1 MEFNLSSARHTAAAS
16 LPFYRR
22 TCCITLLAIALASG
36 AVSRCGIHSVKEGQ
50 SEIEQR
56 FQKTV
61 KNSKHSKTAALL
73 LHSDKL
79 SLHVTSAAGS
89 AGGLPA
95 VAEQPFHAA
104 SVGKLFTAVLV
115 LQYIEQGKLKLHEPV
130 YKTLGIEKLKQ
141 LFVFEGNDY
150 AEQVTIAH
158 LLAHTSGID
167 DYFESKNPKSKSVL
181 AEITN
186 NPSQFWKPAD
196 LVEFTRKN
204 QKALGKPGDV
214 FHYSD
219 TGYILLGLL
228 LEKISGKSFE
238 NLLHEKIFDPLGMKN
253 SYMHLRST
261 PKNKRYLPLSTMM
274 LGDKDVTTFRSVS
287 ADWAGG
293 GIITTTEDLL
303 LFHRALVSGKLI
315 SPATYASMQGTA
327 KFLEGIYYGLG
338 MMTVKFGEMSVIM
351 PKTPDLHGHSG
362 LLSTLMFYSPE
373 YDAHII
379 ANLGS
384 TEDIADTFEMMFW
397 FMRTLKEMN
406 ALKK

>member
-1 MEFNLSSARHTAAAS
+1 MFCNFALPYRAAINS
-16 LPFYRR
+16 L
-22 TCCITLLAIALASG
+22 LLTVLALG
-36 AVSRCGIHSVKEGQ
+36 TVSRCGIHSVKEGQ
-50 SEIEQR
+50 SEIERR

-73 LHSDKL
+73 VHSDRL
-79 SLHVTSAAGS
+79 NLHITSAAGS

-95 VAEQPFHAA
+95 VADQPFHAA
-104 SVGKLFTAVLV
+104 SIGKLFTAVLI
-115 LQYIEQGKLKLHEPV
+115 LQYLEQGKLTLNEPV
-130 YKTLGIEKLKQ
+130 YKRLGIEKLKQ

-150 AEQVTIAH
+150 AEQVTVAH

-167 DYFESKNPKSKSVL
+167 DYFDSKNPKSKSVL

-186 NPSQFWKPAD
+186 NPNQFWKPAD

-204 QKALGKPGDV
+204 QKALGKPGDT

-238 NLLHEKIFDPLGMKN
+238 NLLHEKIFDPLDMKN
-253 SYMHLRST
+253 SYMHLRSN
-261 PKNKRYLPLSTMM
+261 PKNKHNLPLSTMM

-303 LFHRALVSGKLI
+303 LFHRALVSGRLLV
-315 SPATYASMQGTA
+315 PAKYESMKGEA
-327 KFLEGIYYGLG
+327 KFIDGIHYGFG
-338 MMTVKFGEMSVIM
+338 MMTVRFGEMSVIM
-351 PKTPDLHGHSG
+351 PGTPDLHGHSG
-362 LLSTLMFYSPE
+362 LLSTLMFYCPD
-373 YDAHII
+373 YDTHII

-384 TEDIADTFEMMFW
+384 TEDIGDTFEMMFW
-397 FMRTLKEMN
+397 LLRTIKEIHE
-406 ALKK
+406 LKK